1 MQQCTSSV
9 SMQAII
15 LQHFAIVNQRSC
27 PVHCPVCCCRRGM
40 QTSTKMQ
47 SQGFLTLTIYS
58 LCTFSPELVCNFH
71 DGWKYVTSNK
81 CVYSADWCEAV
92 TVCGQDKKYDAGVAT
107 LYTLLATLARQ
118 SCGVSQ
124 VFQLCCYL
132 RPAAS
137 TERGET
143 LDCACI
149 TETETLAT
157 HTSPRHSLDPEMSTV

>member
-1 MQQCTSSV
+1 
-9 SMQAII
+9 
-15 LQHFAIVNQRSC
+15 
-27 PVHCPVCCCRRGM
+27 M

-71 DGWKYVTSNK
+71 DGWKYVTSV
-81 CVYSADWCEAV
+81 CTVLTEAA
-92 TVCGQDKKYDAGVAT
+92 TVCGQDKKYAAGVAT
-107 LYTLLATLARQ
+107 LHSTLATLARQ

-137 TERGET
+137 TEQKQTGAEERLLT
-143 LDCACI
+143 V
-149 TETETLAT
+149 TETLAT